1 MRWLTIISF
10 AFIFIFIF
18 IQPVSAALKKCV
30 DDKGRTQYYNNTPP
44 PECLGKA
51 TVEMSDHGVV
61 IKKTKEEVE
70 LKEAEEQAKREAVE
84 KKRAMDKKR
93 LDAALLA
100 TYTDKKEIDLAR
112 DRNIQPVELAIKGIE
127 PRLKV
132 SQDRL
137 EVLKLQFL
145 EAQKTKSPALASLK
159 KEMNSAKK
167 EVVRLEDELI
177 KRKEEVENIKAR
189 FSAERKR
196 FIELKQGKP

>member
-10 AFIFIFIF
+10 AFIFIF

-112 DRNIQPVELAIKGIE
+112 DRNIQPAELAIKGIE

-145 EAQKTKSPALASLK
+145 EAQKTKSPALVSLK

>member
-1 MRWLTIISF
+1 MRWFTIISF
-10 AFIFIFIF
+10 VFIF

-30 DDKGRTQYYNNTPP
+30 DDKGRTQYYDNILP

-51 TVEMSDHGVV
+51 TIEMSDHGVV
-61 IKKTKEEVE
+61 IKKTKEELE
-70 LKEAEEQAKREAVE
+70 IKKAEEQDKREAAE
-84 KKRAMDKKR
+84 KKRAKDKKR
-93 LDAALLA
+93 LDVALLA

-132 SQDRL
+132 SQARL
-137 EVLKLQFL
+137 EGLKLQFL
-145 EAQKTKSPALASLK
+145 QAQKTKSPVLASIK

-167 EVVRLEDELI
+167 DVVRLEDELM
-177 KRKEEVENIKAR
+177 KKKGELESIKAR
-189 FSAERKR
+189 FSSDRKR

>member
-10 AFIFIFIF
+10 AFIFIF

-100 TYTDKKEIDLAR
+100 TYTDTKEIDLAR
-112 DRNIQPVELAIKGIE
+112 DRNIQLVELAIKGIE

-145 EAQKTKSPALASLK
+145 EAQKTKSPVLASLK

>member
-10 AFIFIFIF
+10 AFIFIF

-30 DDKGRTQYYNNTPP
+30 DDKGRTQYYDNTPP

-51 TVEMSDHGVV
+51 TIEMSDHGVV

-84 KKRAMDKKR
+84 KKRAIDKKR

-100 TYTDKKEIDLAR
+100 TYTDRKEIDLAR

-127 PRLKV
+127 RRLKV

-177 KRKEEVENIKAR
+177 KRKEEVENIRAR

>member
-10 AFIFIFIF
+10 AFIFIF

-84 KKRAMDKKR
+84 KKRATDKKR

-167 EVVRLEDELI
+167 EVVRLEDELT

>member
-10 AFIFIFIF
+10 AFIFIF

-84 KKRAMDKKR
+84 KKRAIDKKR

-145 EAQKTKSPALASLK
+145 EAQKSKDPALASIK
-159 KEMNSAKK
+159 KEMNSVKK
-167 EVVRLEDELI
+167 EVVRLKDELI

-189 FSAERKR
+189 FSADRKR

>member
-1 MRWLTIISF
+1 MRWFTIISF
-10 AFIFIFIF
+10 VFIF
-18 IQPVSAALKKCV
+18 IQPVSAALNKCV
-30 DDKGRTQYYNNTPP
+30 DDKGRTQYYDNIPP

-51 TVEMSDHGVV
+51 TIEMSDHGVV
-61 IKKTKEEVE
+61 IKKTKEELE
-70 LKEAEEQAKREAVE
+70 IKKAKEQAKREAAE
-84 KKRAMDKKR
+84 KKRAKDKKR

-132 SQDRL
+132 SQARL
-137 EVLKLQFL
+137 EGLKLQFL
-145 EAQKTKSPALASLK
+145 QAQKTKSPVLASIK

-167 EVVRLEDELI
+167 GVVRLEDELMKKKGEI
-177 KRKEEVENIKAR
+177 ESMKAR
-189 FSAERKR
+189 FSSDRKR

>member
-10 AFIFIFIF
+10 AFIFIF

-84 KKRAMDKKR
+84 KKRAVDKKR

-112 DRNIQPVELAIKGIE
+112 DRNIQPAELAIKGIE

-145 EAQKTKSPALASLK
+145 EAQKTKSPALVSLK

-177 KRKEEVENIKAR
+177 KRKQEVENIKAR

>member
-10 AFIFIFIF
+10 AFIFIF

-70 LKEAEEQAKREAVE
+70 LKEAKEQAKREAVE

-93 LDAALLA
+93 LDTALLA

>member
-10 AFIFIFIF
+10 AFIFIF

-84 KKRAMDKKR
+84 KKRAIDKKR

-137 EVLKLQFL
+137 EVLKFHYL
-145 EAQKTKSPALASLK
+145 EDQKTKDPALASIK
-159 KEMNSAKK
+159 KEMNSVKK
-167 EVVRLEDELI
+167 EVVRLKDELI

>member
-10 AFIFIFIF
+10 AFIFIF

-70 LKEAEEQAKREAVE
+70 LKEAEEQAKREAAE
-84 KKRAMDKKR
+84 KKRATDKKR
-93 LDAALLA
+93 LDTALLA

-167 EVVRLEDELI
+167 EVMRLEDELI

>member
-10 AFIFIFIF
+10 AFIFIF

-30 DDKGRTQYYNNTPP
+30 DDKGRTQYYDNTPP

-51 TVEMSDHGVV
+51 TIEMSDHGVV
-61 IKKTKEEVE
+61 IKKTKEELD
-70 LKEAEEQAKREAVE
+70 LKEAAEQAKREAVE
-84 KKRAMDKKR
+84 KKRAKDKKR
-93 LDAALLA
+93 LDTALLA

-145 EAQKTKSPALASLK
+145 EAQKTKSPALASIER
-159 KEMNSAKK
+159 EMNSAKK

-177 KRKEEVENIKAR
+177 KRKEEIENIKAR
-189 FSAERKR
+189 FSADRKR
-196 FIELKQGKP
+196 FIELKQGRP

>member
-10 AFIFIFIF
+10 AFIFIF

-70 LKEAEEQAKREAVE
+70 LKVAEEQAKREAVE

-93 LDAALLA
+93 LDVALLA

-145 EAQKTKSPALASLK
+145 EAQKTKSPALASIK

-167 EVVRLEDELI
+167 EVVRFEDELI
-177 KRKEEVENIKAR
+177 KRKQEVENIKAR
-189 FSAERKR
+189 FSADRKR

>member
-1 MRWLTIISF
+1 MRWLAIISF
-10 AFIFIFIF
+10 AFIF

-84 KKRAMDKKR
+84 KKRAIDKKR

-100 TYTDKKEIDLAR
+100 TYTDTKEIDLAR
-112 DRNIQPVELAIKGIE
+112 NRNIQPVELAIKGIE

-167 EVVRLEDELI
+167 EVVRLEDELT

>member
-10 AFIFIFIF
+10 AFIFIF

-84 KKRAMDKKR
+84 KKRAIDKKR

-100 TYTDKKEIDLAR
+100 TYTDTKEIDLAR

>member
-10 AFIFIFIF
+10 AFIFIF

-70 LKEAEEQAKREAVE
+70 LKEAEEQVKREAVE

-93 LDAALLA
+93 LDTALLA

-167 EVVRLEDELI
+167 EVVRLEDELT

>member
-10 AFIFIFIF
+10 AFIFIF

-84 KKRAMDKKR
+84 KKRAIDKKR

-145 EAQKTKSPALASLK
+145 EAQKTKSPALASIK
-159 KEMNSAKK
+159 KEMNSVKK

>member
-10 AFIFIFIF
+10 AFIFIF

-70 LKEAEEQAKREAVE
+70 VKEAKEQAKREAAE
-84 KKRAMDKKR
+84 KKRAKDKRR
-93 LDAALLA
+93 LDTALLA

-112 DRNIQPVELAIKGIE
+112 DRNIKPAELAIKGIE

-132 SQDRL
+132 PQDRL
-137 EVLKLQFL
+137 EVLRLQFV
-145 EAQKTKSPALASLK
+145 EAQKTKSPVLASIK
-159 KEMNSAKK
+159 KEMNAAEKEVGRLKDELVKKK
-167 EVVRLEDELI
+167 EEI
-177 KRKEEVENIKAR
+177 ENIKAR
-189 FSAERKR
+189 FSADRKR

>member
-10 AFIFIFIF
+10 AFIFIF

-84 KKRAMDKKR
+84 KKRAIDKKR

-159 KEMNSAKK
+159 KEMNSVKK
-167 EVVRLEDELI
+167 EVVRLKDELI

>member
-10 AFIFIFIF
+10 AFIF

-30 DDKGRTQYYNNTPP
+30 DDKGRTQYYDNTPP

-51 TVEMSDHGVV
+51 TIEMSDHGVV
-61 IKKTKEEVE
+61 IKKTKEEME
-70 LKEAEEQAKREAVE
+70 LKEAAEQAKREAVE
-84 KKRAMDKKR
+84 KKKAKDRKR
-93 LDAALLA
+93 LDTALLA

-112 DRNIQPVELAIKGIE
+112 DRNIQPAELAIKGIE

-145 EAQKTKSPALASLK
+145 EAQKTKSPALASIER
-159 KEMNSAKK
+159 EMNSAKK

-189 FSAERKR
+189 FSADRKR
-196 FIELKQGKP
+196 FIELKQGRP

>member
-10 AFIFIFIF
+10 AFIFIF

-93 LDAALLA
+93 IDTALLA

-112 DRNIQPVELAIKGIE
+112 DRNIHPVELAIKGIE

-159 KEMNSAKK
+159 KEMDSAKK

>member
-10 AFIFIFIF
+10 AFIFIF

-84 KKRAMDKKR
+84 KKRAVDKKR

-112 DRNIQPVELAIKGIE
+112 DRNIQPAELAIKGIE

-145 EAQKTKSPALASLK
+145 EAQKTKSPALVSLK